1 MARDGTA
8 GRFHARCHPA
18 RHAAREEITM
28 PPLAERNLL
37 HDKVRLTVTLTG
49 IVFAVVLIVV
59 ELGLFVGFTVTT
71 SNLID
76 NSGAD
81 LWVTSK
87 NVPYVEQGV
96 PFSERKLYQVRAVSG
111 VAKAEKLIT
120 RWVEWKRPDGRQESV
135 QVVCMDVDEPLGR
148 PWNLVQGRIDDL
160 KRPDAIIMDEIY
172 RQKLGVD
179 HAEQVFEI
187 NGKRALVVGFTR
199 GIRAFTT
206 SPYVFT
212 TFKRA
217 QQYANIPD
225 DQTVY
230 ILVKLAPGANLE
242 QVRREILDHV
252 KDVQVVTNHEFSR
265 MTQVYWMFTTGAGV
279 AVLLAAVLGLVVGFV
294 VVAQTIYATTMDHLR
309 EFGTL
314 KAMGAPNSYVY
325 RVIIKQAAISAVIGY
340 FLGMIVSIF
349 VVHASQKGGAA
360 ILMPVPMA
368 IGMFFLTLLMC
379 VGAALVSINKV
390 TRLDPAM
397 VFKG

>member
-1 MARDGTA
+1 
-8 GRFHARCHPA
+8 
-18 RHAAREEITM
+18 M
-28 PPLAERNLL
+28 PPLPQRNLF
-37 HDKVRLTVTLTG
+37 HDKVRLAVTLTG

-87 NVPYVEQGV
+87 HVPYVEQGV
-96 PFSERKLYQVRAVSG
+96 PFSERKLYQVRAVPG

-135 QVVCMDVDEPLGR
+135 QVVGFDVDENLGR
-148 PWNLVQGRIDDL
+148 PWNLVQGRVEDL

-172 RQKLGVD
+172 KQKLAVD
-179 HAEQVFEI
+179 HAEQLFEI
-187 NGKRALVVGFTR
+187 NGKRARVVGFTQ

-217 QQYANIPD
+217 QEYANIPD
-225 DQTVY
+225 DQTTY
-230 ILVKLAPGANLE
+230 ILVKLAPGANPE
-242 QVRREILDHV
+242 QVRHELLDRV
-252 KDVQVVTNHEFSR
+252 KDVDVVTNREFSR
-265 MTQVYWMFTTGAGV
+265 MTQFYWMFTTGAGV
-279 AVLLAAVLGLVVGFV
+279 AVLLAALLGLVVGFV

-325 RVIIKQAAISAVIGY
+325 KVIIKQAAISAVIGY
-340 FLGMIVSIF
+340 FLGMIVSVF

-360 ILMPVPMA
+360 ILMPTPMA
-368 IGMFFLTLLMC
+368 IGMFFLTLFMC
-379 VGAALVSINKV
+379 IGAALVSINKV